1 MWRAGSRRLT
11 WTATFLS
18 TQTAGATAHRH
29 VRVRL
34 TLPESVEARTRADS
48 NTRADSMDV
57 EAEEHDEPA
66 SRRRNSLG
74 LALDLRD
81 LKRSLILSCAKTNRL
96 SATSSYPY
104 PSPVSPAAA
113 LFARPSSASSA
124 ASSSAASEV
133 DSYFACHRSR
143 QLSDATTVSE
153 LDGGKD
159 TFDLAG
165 DDVDRDLP
173 PSPELIPLDLPPF
186 SQLPEPELPLDCP
199 LPLPVEPVPTHP
211 MHRSHRFAMTPVP
224 ATTARCK
231 AGLDL
236 PAPSEM
242 PHAAVLPQDEQSC
255 PDACSPEPPRLR
267 KSSIVD
273 LPPVSAQA
281 SPMTG
286 ALELGLEP
294 LPPTPPRS
302 PGAKVRMAPLPDMER
317 GWPAVARPWVS
328 SEPLPQSSK
337 VHLRSHYPFA
347 RVLVLTRCLLM

>member
-1 MWRAGSRRLT
+1 M
-11 WTATFLS
+11 
-18 TQTAGATAHRH
+18 
-29 VRVRL
+29 
-34 TLPESVEARTRADS
+34 EVE
-48 NTRADSMDV
+48 V
-57 EAEEHDEPA
+57 EEQNEPG

-81 LKRSLILSCAKTNRL
+81 LKRSLMLSCAKPSRL

-143 QLSDATTVSE
+143 QLSDATTVSTGSRNE

-159 TFDLAG
+159 SFDLAG
-165 DDVDRDLP
+165 EDVDRDLP

-224 ATTARCK
+224 ATSARCK

-236 PAPSEM
+236 SATSEM
-242 PHAAVLPQDEQSC
+242 PHAAVLPQDEQSF

-267 KSSIVD
+267 KSSIVE
-273 LPPVSAQA
+273 LPPVSAQP

-302 PGAKVRMAPLPDMER
+302 PGAKLRMAPLPDTER
-317 GWPAVARPWVS
+317 GRPALARPWVS
-328 SEPLPQSSK
+328 SEPFPQSSK
-337 VHLRSHYPFA
+337 VRLRFYYPFA
-347 RVLVLTRCLLM
+347 RVLVLTRCLLMQRQRRV